1 MATPR
6 YRIIRDELLE
16 DIESGRLRAGER
28 VPSENELVARFG
40 VSRMTARR
48 ALQELADAGFL
59 LRTRGLGSFVADS
72 RPMSSML
79 QVRNIADEIAE
90 RGHRHTA
97 ELLRLESVAA
107 GEELGRYFDV
117 ESGDELYHSVLVHRE
132 NGVPIQHED
141 RYVNPACAPDYLAQD
156 FAGTTPNEYLSAV
169 APLAEADHVV
179 EATTAMPGVAQALE
193 IRPEAPCLRVTR
205 RTFSRQG
212 VVTFTRLTY
221 PGNRYRLG
229 SHLDFR
235 PPASREERRDG
246 NTHRGKA

>member
-6 YRIIRDELLE
+6 YRLIRDELLE

-79 QVRNIADEIAE
+79 EVRNIAEEIAE

-97 ELLRLESVAA
+97 EVLELGSVAA
-107 GEELGRYFDV
+107 GRELGRYFDL
-117 ESGDELYHSVLVHRE
+117 EPDAELFHSVLVHCE

-156 FAGTTPNEYLSAV
+156 FSGTTPNEYLTAV
-169 APLAEADHVV
+169 VPLAEADHVV
-179 EATTAMPGVAQALE
+179 EATTAMPGVARALE
-193 IRPEAPCLRVTR
+193 IDAQAPCLRVTR
-205 RTFSRQG
+205 RTFSRRA
-212 VVTFTRLTY
+212 VVTFARLTY

-235 PPASREERRDG
+235 PPAIRADG
-246 NTHRGKA
+246 NRRKQA

>member
-6 YRIIRDELLE
+6 YRLIRDELLE
-16 DIESGRLRAGER
+16 DIESGRLQAGER
-28 VPSENELVARFG
+28 VPSENELVGRFG

-90 RGHRHTA
+90 RGHRHSA
-97 ELLRLESVAA
+97 RVLSLESVTA
-107 GEELGRYFDV
+107 GEELGRYFDLAPD
-117 ESGDELYHSVLVHRE
+117 DELYHSVLVHRE

-141 RYVNPACAPDYLAQD
+141 RYVNPACAPEYLVQD
-156 FAGTTPNEYLSAV
+156 FADTTPNEYLTAV
-169 APLAEADHVV
+169 APLAEADHVI
-179 EATTAMPGVAQALE
+179 EATTAMPALARALE
-193 IRPEAPCLRVTR
+193 IHPRAPCLRVTR
-205 RTFSRQG
+205 RTFSRRA
-212 VVTFTRLTY
+212 VVTFARLTY

-235 PPASREERRDG
+235 PPAAATETTPAESA
-246 NTHRGKA
+246 RGKT

>member
-1 MATPR
+1 MGTPR

-48 ALQELADAGFL
+48 ALQELAGAGFL

-97 ELLRLESVAA
+97 EVLRLNPSRPARSWAA
-107 GEELGRYFDV
+107 T
-117 ESGDELYHSVLVHRE
+117 STS
-132 NGVPIQHED
+132 
-141 RYVNPACAPDYLAQD
+141 NPERTC
-156 FAGTTPNEYLSAV
+156 
-169 APLAEADHVV
+169 
-179 EATTAMPGVAQALE
+179 
-193 IRPEAPCLRVTR
+193 ITR
-205 RTFSRQG
+205 CW
-212 VVTFTRLTY
+212 
-221 PGNRYRLG
+221 
-229 SHLDFR
+229 
-235 PPASREERRDG
+235 
-246 NTHRGKA
+246 